1 MSLDSLVIQNDSM
14 LSSYEV
20 NTFNQHDIM
29 QHMRTFILFLYITL
43 SSLYATAI
51 NLSSWKVEE
60 MPNINVGRINCIYS
74 DSKGFLW
81 IGTTDQLLRYDGYA
95 CKSYSESVQNS
106 TTPKC
111 IMIKFI
117 SEDANGNIWVCT
129 SGRGLYRLDPKTEK
143 LSYYNIQKLTGS
155 QFPLNNILH
164 MYIDTNN
171 YIWLCH
177 TYGVTVCAFSQSTL
191 QTKHY
196 PFLVQ
201 EHSVIR
207 QIIEDKLGNIWM
219 KSNSEFKRIGDYT
232 FPKPLDYDI
241 IETGGAQLETYQ
253 DGLMFKWRNALYSLL
268 PTSQGYQKRE
278 LAKVNNTT
286 AYFEVGKEV
295 LLLSKD
301 SLSLLSLNNN
311 SWTKKTQAHQLPLRK
326 EGYITLMSKGLHGDV
341 FSADQ
346 KGKVIRISRRTKG
359 FKHLILTDQTHNGD
373 KVSAQRLFED
383 SHGTLWCGTS
393 TNGLYYQKPEDR
405 GTKRIKPF
413 DLSSTKTIVLAETH
427 HQDASYSSL
436 LWIATTVSNK
446 LISVDP
452 ASGQLIKQPNLK
464 NSIGRCMCIAH
475 SPRTNTLWVGTD
487 ANGLWR
493 LRLNK
498 QGIIQEYKK
507 FMPNTH
513 TLVSDIITSLHID
526 QDSNLWIGTNLG
538 LNLLS
543 IDEQGKGSPTFA
555 SPLKPYQDYILTIK
569 QGDSGSLWLGTLG
582 EGLIYYH
589 PISDKRTH
597 IAGLANISVRSI
609 EIDEQNCIWMGTGK
623 GLCKY
628 TPQKKTVD
636 FFNNQDGV
644 LDDAFNDLGAIKAV
658 DGSLIFAGQTGLTIF
673 HPSEVQMD
681 TIPPVPFFTDLYING
696 HRVAVE
702 AKGLLPQSMEYTKEV
717 RLPYSKNN
725 FTIGFTALQYNSAS
739 QNQFKYK
746 LEGIDK
752 EWHYTG
758 AERRAARYTNIHEG
772 RYTFK
777 LLSANGDQYWTSA
790 PATIEII
797 VESPWYRSIIAYI
810 VYVALGL
817 VIIWMTYRWTRNR
830 AKQKHHLE
838 LVTLEKENVE
848 KQAAYREKLFTNI
861 SHEFRTPLTLIS
873 VPTEQLMD
881 ESLSLSEQDKKEKIT
896 LIKQNTEMLTTMIN
910 EFLDSR
916 KLEKGKMKLSY
927 STVNI
932 NVFTQAIYT
941 NFAPIAEQKHIKFDY
956 IPLLYQQ
963 DVVLDTAL
971 FQKVLYN
978 LLSNSFKFTQ
988 ADGHITLSLHVEGTS
1003 IEIIVEDDGPGVR
1016 QGDEQHIFERY
1027 YQSDNQMQTSI
1038 KGTGIGLAQCK
1049 DIVELHQGTIHYK
1062 AVPTG
1067 GARFVVH
1074 MPMSTVEGVKAEQIA
1089 REDALQIQAT
1099 PVKFS
1104 SEDIINNP
1112 EIDEE
1117 SDTTRVL
1124 IVEDNQE
1131 IRQQLAAILSEKYEI
1146 IQARDGKEG
1155 LTCCE
1160 KYQPEMIITDV
1171 MMPEMNGIEMC
1182 AAIKSDERTSHIPI
1196 LVLSAKNTVQN
1207 YLDSFSTGADAY
1219 LAKPFNIDVL
1229 KKHVEAILKNRAIL
1243 KKKFSNGEYEE
1254 TIALVQ
1260 TDTDKVFLKNIY
1272 AIVDKHMVD
1281 ANFGVEFVAD
1291 QYGVSRIYLNQKIKA
1306 LTGTTAKQFLIDIQ
1320 MNKAKLLLEKNT
1332 YKIAEVTHLVG
1343 FRDGNAFRL
1352 QFKKKFGVTPSQFVK
1367 HLAQI

>member
-1 MSLDSLVIQNDSM
+1 MKHV
-14 LSSYEV
+14 
-20 NTFNQHDIM
+20 
-29 QHMRTFILFLYITL
+29 RTFIILLYITL
-43 SSLYATAI
+43 LSLPTVAN

-95 CKSYSESVQNS
+95 YKSYSESVPSS
-106 TTPKC
+106 TVDHPKVNNKQAIPKC

-117 SEDANGNIWVCT
+117 SEDAKGNIWVCT
-129 SGRGLYRLDPKTEK
+129 SGRGLYRLDPKTEQ
-143 LSYYNIQKLTGS
+143 LSYYDIQVLTAS
-155 QFPLNNILH
+155 EFPLNNILH
-164 MYIDTNN
+164 MYIDTDN

-177 TYGVTVCAFSQSTL
+177 TYGVTVCAFEGGEL
-191 QTKHY
+191 KTKHY
-196 PFLVQ
+196 SFPV
-201 EHSVIR
+201 EDYTVIR
-207 QIIEDKLGNIWM
+207 QIIQDRLGNIWL
-219 KSNSEFKRIGDYT
+219 KSSGQFKRIEKYT
-232 FPKPLDYDI
+232 FPEPLNYEVI
-241 IETGGAQLETYQ
+241 RNGGVQLETYQ
-253 DGLMFKWRNALYSLL
+253 DGLMFKWKNALYSFL
-268 PTSQGYQKRE
+268 PTTKGYRSRQ
-278 LAKVNNTT
+278 LARVNTTT
-286 AYFEVGKEV
+286 AYFEVNKEI

-301 SLSLLSLNNN
+301 SLAMLSRDADNKW
-311 SWTKKTQAHQLPLRK
+311 SKTSQAHQLPLPQ
-326 EGYITLMSKGLHGDV
+326 EGYITLMSKGIHGEV

-346 KGKVIRISRRTKG
+346 KGTVIRMSKKTKK
-359 FKHLILTDQTHNGD
+359 FKHLALKDKTHND
-373 KVSAQRLFED
+373 AKVSAQRIFID
-383 SHGTLWCGTS
+383 SQGTLWCGTS
-393 TNGLYYQKPEDR
+393 TTGLYSQDKKNI
-405 GTKRIKPF
+405 GSNLITPF
-413 DLSSTKTIVLAETH
+413 DAYTHKTLVLAETH
-427 HQDASYSSL
+427 HHDAPYSSL
-436 LWIATTVSNK
+436 LWVATTMRQK
-446 LISVDP
+446 LISINPVTKKIIDQP
-452 ASGQLIKQPNLK
+452 QLTK
-464 NSIGRCMCIAH
+464 SVGRAMCVVH
-475 SPRTNTLWVGTD
+475 SPKTNTLWVGTD
-487 ANGLWR
+487 ASGLWR
-493 LRLNK
+493 LHLNK
-498 QGIIQEYKK
+498 QGIIQDYKQ

-513 TLVSDIITSLHID
+513 TLASDIITSLHVD
-526 QDSNLWIGTNLG
+526 EEQNLWIGTNLG
-538 LNLLS
+538 LNLLTLQ
-543 IDEQGKGSPTFA
+543 EQEKEEPIFKR
-555 SPLKPYQDYILTIK
+555 PLKNHQDYILTIK
-569 QGDSGSLWLGTLG
+569 QGEDKSLWLGTLG
-582 EGLIYYH
+582 EGLIHYT
-589 PISDKRTH
+589 PQNGSRTH
-597 IAGLANISVRSI
+597 IPELANISVRSM
-609 EIDEQNCIWMGTGK
+609 EFDNDHCIWMGTGK

-628 TPQKKTVD
+628 DTEKKSVD
-636 FFNNQDGV
+636 FFNKQDGV
-644 LDDAFNDLGAIKAV
+644 LDDTFNDQAAIKMS
-658 DGSLIFAGQTGLTIF
+658 DGSLIFAGHTGLTMF
-673 HPSEVQMD
+673 HPFEIQMD
-681 TIPPVPFFTDLYING
+681 TTPPTPIFTDLYING
-696 HRVAVE
+696 HRVAVDSE
-702 AKGLLPQSMEYTKEV
+702 GLLPQSMEYTREI

-752 EWHYTG
+752 AWHYSG
-758 AERRAARYTNIHEG
+758 AERRAARYTNILEG
-772 RYTFK
+772 KYTFK
-777 LLSANGDQYWTSA
+777 LHSANGDQCWTTV
-790 PATIEII
+790 PKTIEII
-797 VESPWYRSIIAYI
+797 VEAPWYRSIVAYF

-817 VIIWMTYRWTRNR
+817 VVIWLTYRWTRNR
-830 AKQKHHLE
+830 AKQKHDLE

-881 ESLSLSEQDKKEKIT
+881 ESLALSEQDKKEKIT

-916 KLEKGKMKLSY
+916 KLEKGKMELSY
-927 STVNI
+927 STINI
-932 NVFTQAIYT
+932 NAFAQAVYT
-941 NFAPIAEQKHIKFDY
+941 NFAPIAEQKQIKFDY
-956 IPLLYQQ
+956 IPLLQQQ

-988 ADGHITLSLHVEGTS
+988 ANGHITLSLYVAGSS
-1003 IEIIVEDDGPGVR
+1003 IEMIVEDNGPGVR
-1016 QGDEQHIFERY
+1016 PGDEQHIFERY

-1049 DIVELHQGTIHYK
+1049 DIVELHQGTIHYE

-1074 MPMSTVEGVKAEQIA
+1074 MPISTIDGVEAEQIA
-1089 REDALQIQAT
+1089 REDALQIQET

-1104 SEDIINNP
+1104 VEDIINNP
-1112 EIDEE
+1112 EIDED
-1117 SDTTRVL
+1117 SDAIRVL

-1131 IRQQLAAILSEKYEI
+1131 IRQQLAAILSEKYTV

-1155 LTCCE
+1155 LICCE

-1272 AIVDKHMVD
+1272 AIVDKHMID
-1281 ANFGVEFVAD
+1281 ANFGVEFVAE

-1306 LTGTTAKQFLIDIQ
+1306 LTGSTAKQFLIDIQ

-1332 YKIAEVTHLVG
+1332 YKVAEITHLVG
-1343 FRDGNAFRL
+1343 FRDANAFRL

-1367 HLAQI
+1367 HLPQI